1 MASALTRTMDAPGA
15 CTARRAGGQ
24 VMFGWRGGSTVQVGT
39 TPSTSPQSSIRL
51 VPLVMKAAPSRT
63 SHSRTG

>member
-1 MASALTRTMDAPGA
+1 MASALTWTMGAPGA

-24 VMFGWRGGSTVQVGT
+24 VMFGREGSTVPEVPP
-39 TPSTSPQSSIRL
+39 PSTSPQSSIRW

-63 SHSRTG
+63 SHSRTE